1 MEPREE
7 KEGKRVK
14 VEEGPSDKKIT
25 IKVKKVLKQNAQGP
39 PLSMCQVAH
48 SSLTN

>member
-14 VEEGPSDKKIT
+14 IDEGPSD
-25 IKVKKVLKQNAQGP
+25 IKVTIKKVLKQNAQGP
-39 PLSMCQVAH
+39 PLGMCQVAH
-48 SSLTN
+48 SFLTN